1 MRRGLMKTPSTQVQ
15 VEKLKEITPSQ
26 HQLQGALAEPRRD
39 PPLSFYIVQAALSPI
54 SRRLVL
60 FDAIGELEVGLVDR
74 HGACVVT

>member
-1 MRRGLMKTPSTQVQ
+1 MTTPSTQVQ
-15 VEKLKEITPSQ
+15 VRKCSEITLSQ

-39 PPLSFYIVQAALSPI
+39 PPLSFYIVQAALPPI

-74 HGACVVT
+74 HGACVART